1 MTISNLQRNQI
12 RSKDSPAR
20 VTVHR
25 LTHLDIKRALAY
37 AKLNKKD
44 ATTYYIK
51 GIVSQVDEVS
61 LQYGNARYYLSDDG
75 TTANQ
80 LMVFRGFYLNGEKF
94 TDASQISTGKK
105 VVILGTL
112 DYYEATSTPQVGKGS
127 KIISIN

>member
-1 MTISNLQRNQI
+1 M
-12 RSKDSPAR
+12 
-20 VTVHR
+20 
-25 LTHLDIKRALAY
+25 DIKRALAY